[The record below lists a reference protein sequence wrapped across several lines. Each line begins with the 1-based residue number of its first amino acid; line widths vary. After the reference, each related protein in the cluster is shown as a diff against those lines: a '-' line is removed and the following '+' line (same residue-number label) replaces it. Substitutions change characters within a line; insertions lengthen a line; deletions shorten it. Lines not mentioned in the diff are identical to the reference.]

1 MAWPDTWDSTIRR
14 WNADGPSRVA
24 AQRKINQSTRHCGSG
39 PAGGAPGYAP
49 WRIDIEGRAV
59 IFVDTIEAKTQFI
72 TVRFSDNAG
81 TSGK

>member
-1 MAWPDTWDSTIRR
+1 MAWPDAQDPAIRR

-24 AQRKINQSTRHCGSG
+24 AQRKINQSTCDCCGG
-39 PAGGAPGYAP
+39 PAGGAPWYAP
-49 WRIDIEGRAV
+49 RRVDIEGRAV
-59 IFVDTIEAKTQFI
+59 VLVNTIEAKTQFI

>member
-1 MAWPDTWDSTIRR
+1 MAWPDAQDPAIRS

-24 AQRKINQSTRHCGSG
+24 AQRKINQSTRYCGSG
-39 PAGGAPGYAP
+39 PAGGAPGYAS
-49 WRIDIEGRAV
+49 WRVDIEGRAV
-59 IFVDTIEAKTQFI
+59 VLINTIEAKTQFI